1 MNYILVDTKQNLIY
15 TPYKL
20 RYLLHIF
27 HKWHQLE
34 SLKNIKYC
42 PQAMIKIFNI
52 KLNNIKVPNWEYNH
66 TSILNECTL
75 MFIIYL

>member
-1 MNYILVDTKQNLIY
+1 MIYILVDTKQNLIY

-34 SLKNIKYC
+34 SLKKSLIALLRNIKYC
-42 PQAMIKIFNI
+42 PQAMIK
-52 KLNNIKVPNWEYNH
+52 
-66 TSILNECTL
+66 TAGILL
-75 MFIIYL
+75 FIHHRHY